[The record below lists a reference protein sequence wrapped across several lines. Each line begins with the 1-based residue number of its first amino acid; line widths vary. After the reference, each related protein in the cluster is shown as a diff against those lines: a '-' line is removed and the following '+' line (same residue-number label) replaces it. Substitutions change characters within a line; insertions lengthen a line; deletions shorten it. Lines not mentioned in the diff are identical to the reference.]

1 MSLTVTEVDP
11 RLIRNGCPFREA
23 VRTPLERSEI
33 TEKVRKNVGA
43 LLNSPT
49 DFPET
54 DLLSAH
60 GLDSLTSVQL
70 TLYLEDEFGVLFED
84 DELSI
89 ENFAT
94 LESIVG
100 LLDKKVQE

>member
-1 MSLTVTEVDP
+1 MD
-11 RLIRNGCPFREA
+11 
-23 VRTPLERSEI
+23 RSEI
-33 TEKVRKNVGA
+33 TQKVRKHVGA
-43 LLNSPT
+43 LLKSPA

-94 LESIVG
+94 IGSIVG
-100 LLDKKVQE
+100 ILDKKVEE

>member
-1 MSLTVTEVDP
+1 M
-11 RLIRNGCPFREA
+11 
-23 VRTPLERSEI
+23 ERSEI
-33 TEKVRKNVGA
+33 AQKVRKHVGA
-43 LLNSPT
+43 LLKSPA

-84 DELSI
+84 DELGM
-89 ENFAT
+89 ENFST

-100 LLDKKVQE
+100 LLDKKVEE